1 MRTLIRGVLVVVVL
15 LVIVFFA
22 FGWWSGAR
30 VQRAVNRPSEPPA
43 ATSGTVDA
51 ARQRGAEIGEKVGA
65 ASAKVG
71 ETISEAAVTA
81 KIKAKMALDDS
92 VKSRSIDVTT
102 NGSKVTLSGSV
113 ESIAERDRAM
123 RIARETDGITQVID
137 HLDVKH

>member
-1 MRTLIRGVLVVVVL
+1 MRTVIRGLFVVVVL

-22 FGWWSGAR
+22 FGWWSGSR
-30 VQRAVNRPSEPPA
+30 VQRAVNGPAEPA
-43 ATSGTVDA
+43 TATSGTVDS
-51 ARQRGAEIGEKVGA
+51 ARQRGAEIGEKVGE

-71 ETISEAAVTA
+71 ETIGEAAVTA

-113 ESIAERDRAM
+113 QSAAERDRAM
-123 RIARETDGITQVID
+123 RIARETDGVTQVID
-137 HLDVKH
+137 HLDVKP